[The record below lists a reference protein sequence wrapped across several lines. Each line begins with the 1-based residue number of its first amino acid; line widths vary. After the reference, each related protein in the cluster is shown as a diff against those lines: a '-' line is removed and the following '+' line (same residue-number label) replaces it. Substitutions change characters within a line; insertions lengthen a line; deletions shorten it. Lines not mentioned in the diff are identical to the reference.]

1 MIDVGIILIAL
12 QRFLGKSKKEMSQ
25 PLILAVD
32 DDREILILVQRV
44 LEGRNYR
51 VLTASTG
58 EQALKYLREKKP
70 DLVLLDLLMP
80 NKDGLEICKQIKSE
94 EETRNIPVIILSSR
108 DEETDIVVGL
118 ELGADDYI
126 TKPFSERILQA
137 RIKAALRRKENQA
150 ESAVI
155 KVRDLLIDTS
165 KHEVF
170 LADEKLALTLSE
182 FRILKLLSSRP
193 GWVFSRYQIVDA
205 IHDGKSAVIDRT
217 VDVLI
222 AGLRRKLG
230 DRNDLIETVRGIG
243 YRLAE

>member
-1 MIDVGIILIAL
+1 
-12 QRFLGKSKKEMSQ
+12 MSQ

-32 DDREILILVQRV
+32 DDQEILALVQRV
-44 LEGRNYR
+44 LEGRGYR
-51 VLTASTG
+51 VRLADSG
-58 EQALKYLREKKP
+58 EQALKILREKKP

-80 NKDGLEICKQIKSE
+80 NKDGLEICKIIKSE
-94 EETRNIPVIILSSR
+94 EETRDIPVVILSSR
-108 DEETDIVVGL
+108 DEEADIVVGL

-137 RIKAALRRKENQA
+137 RIKAALRRKENRV
-150 ESAVI
+150 ESTVI
-155 KVRDLLIDTS
+155 KVRDLVIDTS

-170 LADEKLALTLSE
+170 LGDEKLALTLSE

-230 DRNDLIETVRGIG
+230 DRSDLIETVRGIG
-243 YRLAE
+243 YRLQE

>member
-1 MIDVGIILIAL
+1 
-12 QRFLGKSKKEMSQ
+12 MSQ

-32 DDREILILVQRV
+32 DDKEILTLVQRV

-51 VLTASTG
+51 VLTAPTG
-58 EQALKYLREKKP
+58 EQALKFLKEKKP

-80 NKDGLEICKQIKSE
+80 NKDGLEVCKIIKSE
-94 EETRNIPVIILSSR
+94 DDTRNIPVIILSSR
-108 DEETDIVVGL
+108 DEEADIVVGL

-137 RIKAALRRKENQA
+137 RIKAALRRKDNQV
-150 ESAVI
+150 ESTVI
-155 KVRDLLIDTS
+155 KVRDLVIDTS
-165 KHEVF
+165 KHEVY
-170 LADEKLALTLSE
+170 LGDEKLALTLSE

-230 DRNDLIETVRGIG
+230 ERSDLIETVRGIG
-243 YRLAE
+243 YRLQE